1 MTGSNYEVRMTR
13 ATIRDICG
21 QWKTKE
27 RLMAVGETLLGQ
39 RGFEG
44 VSLEEI
50 ANTAQQKNKYA
61 VQYHFG
67 DRIGLANAI
76 LHTRFLE
83 IDRRRLQAL
92 AAGVEGNVHS
102 LLKAYLVSIADQ
114 VDFDGRCSFALF
126 LQQIAIKKGPRTGI
140 PHPLALKAD
149 SGTLRLFGMI
159 CAAIP
164 HVERDRVANRLTRLM
179 HLPLQFFGEEDANN
193 PIDRST
199 SFDEIVA
206 MMAAALSV

>member
-1 MTGSNYEVRMTR
+1 MMVRMAR

-21 QWKTKE
+21 EWKTRE
-27 RLMAVGETLLGQ
+27 RLMSVGETLLGQ

-67 DRIGLANAI
+67 DRAGLAKAI
-76 LHTRFLE
+76 LHTRMVA
-83 IDRRRLQAL
+83 IDGRRSQAL
-92 AAGVEGNVHS
+92 AAGVETDLQS
-102 LLKAYLVSIADQ
+102 LLRVYLAPIADQ
-114 VDFDGRCSFALF
+114 IDLDGRCSFALF
-126 LQQIAIKKGPRTGI
+126 LQQVAIKGRIWTDSA
-140 PHPLALKAD
+140 HPISSTTD

-164 HVERDRVANRLTRLM
+164 AVPRDIVADRLIRLM
-179 HLPLQFFGEEDANN
+179 HLPLQFFGEEGFHHPSDT
-193 PIDRST
+193 ST
-199 SFDEIVA
+199 NLSSFDDIVA
-206 MMAAALSV
+206 MMAAALAV